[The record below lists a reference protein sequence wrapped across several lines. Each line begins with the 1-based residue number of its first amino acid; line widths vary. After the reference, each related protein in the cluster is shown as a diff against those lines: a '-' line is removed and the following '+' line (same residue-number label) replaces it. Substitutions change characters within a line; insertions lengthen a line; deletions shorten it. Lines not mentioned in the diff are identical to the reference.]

1 MQPITRKLT
10 ESSWLAQSLADMIE
24 ECNDSSKVACLE
36 VLKYAVNFADNENYQ
51 QVYRENRSGKLY
63 IVIMRIPPEM
73 RNGLCGLAARYQEG
87 ANVLTTHDLN
97 SATLCIT
104 DIMAQIRGEA

>member
-36 VLKYAVNFADNENYQ
+36 VLKYAVNLADNENYQ
-51 QVYRENRSGKLY
+51 QVY
-63 IVIMRIPPEM
+63 
-73 RNGLCGLAARYQEG
+73 
-87 ANVLTTHDLN
+87 
-97 SATLCIT
+97 
-104 DIMAQIRGEA
+104 